1 MIYTLVRKLGE
12 NVDAIFSFDS
22 ISSFDESWTAT
33 VTTQTV
39 EKGFNISDNIN
50 IEPPSFDI
58 QAVISS
64 YSLFKKNK
72 EIVWDGEQFATDSDD
87 DDPYSHTKAR
97 EELLKIFT
105 DRSIIT
111 VVESSINSDR
121 DVLSERL
128 TEITSGYYK
137 EIDNCVITS
146 ISISHP
152 DSSSGAFSV
161 SLKLQKIFVAVVET
175 NEVTKESMIPLLR
188 PVLVDTKDSASK
200 TKVKDENGDLVDVV
214 AVDDTDLNDGSTKYV
229 GMTDAEGAR
238 KTVKVLTPYRNEL
251 EAIQAAQR
259 KSASS
264 KQNWEARL
272 ESGAWWLYPTG

>member
-22 ISSFDESWTAT
+22 ISSFDESWSAT

-39 EKGFNISDNIN
+39 EKGFNITDNIN
-50 IEPPSFDI
+50 IEPPTFDI

-64 YSLFKKNK
+64 YSLFKKDK
-72 EIVWDGEQFATDSDD
+72 EIVWDGEQFATESDED
-87 DDPYSHTKAR
+87 DLYSHTKAR
-97 EELLKIFT
+97 KELLKIFT

-111 VVESSINSDR
+111 VVESSNNSDNK
-121 DVLSERL
+121 DLTERYK
-128 TEITSGYYK
+128 EITSGYYE
-137 EIDNCVITS
+137 EIENCVITS
-146 ISISHP
+146 ISISIP
-152 DSSSGAFSV
+152 DNSSGAFSV
-161 SLKLQKIFVAVVET
+161 SMKLQKIFVATVET
-175 NEVTKESMIPLLR
+175 NQVTKESMTPLLR
-188 PVLVDTKDSASK
+188 SVLIDTKDSASK